1 MLNFKYQEKSITGM
15 ELAIFLILQTI
26 FKVIVGLISFY
37 LLSWLFKEI
46 ELKTILFLTYA
57 WIIAW
62 NSKLTFRNNS

>member
-1 MLNFKYQEKSITGM
+1 MLNFKYQEKSISGM
-15 ELAIFLILQTI
+15 EALVSIILQSA
-26 FKVIVGLISFY
+26 FKLLVGVTSFY